1 MYFSSK
7 KGKWYNR
14 AVQMRPL
21 YRYLATGGLFVIVLF
36 GWRFGLYA
44 YVEQVITT
52 DRAAIVQM
60 NQQLVQLAHAERVCT
75 DLSCRLP
82 QLQEKVA
89 CYGTKCCLPGFCQ
102 MQIDTVIDEAHKAG
116 LKITSYEKDKE
127 VARDYC
133 KCSDVQFGF
142 VGTVDNIVQFFSA
155 LRQSKAM
162 IECNTFS
169 CERMQEGTYT
179 IFCKLAFVSVTV
191 GA

>member
-14 AVQMRPL
+14 AIQMRPL
-21 YRYLATGGLFVIVLF
+21 YRYCITGCLLLVILF

-44 YVEQVITT
+44 YIEQRISH
-52 DRAAIVQM
+52 DRTALVQM
-60 NQQLVQLAHAERVCT
+60 NQQLIQLAHAERVCT

-82 QLQEKVA
+82 QLEEKIA
-89 CYGTKCCLPGFCQ
+89 CYGNKCCLPGFCQ

-116 LKITSYEKDKE
+116 LQITSYEKDQE
-127 VARDYC
+127 VSRDYC

-142 VGTVDNIVQFFSA
+142 VGNLDNVVKFFSA

-162 IECNTFS
+162 IECNAFS
-169 CERMQEGTYT
+169 CDRMQDGNYT
-179 IFCKLAFVSVTV
+179 VGCKLAFVSMTL
-191 GA
+191 AP